1 MFHGA
6 RGMTTLADA
15 GVQMPG
21 DEDFRPIIDLSRD
34 AFSDYLS
41 VGEARALHEFLANV
55 TPRHAALFSS
65 TATEALLAVSAV
77 QKLSDWLLT
86 RALNNLQERAAQR
99 AFEPPDDE

>member
-1 MFHGA
+1 VP
-6 RGMTTLADA
+6 DY
-15 GVQMPG
+15 
-21 DEDFRPIIDLSRD
+21 EDFIPFIDLSRESFD
-34 AFSDYLS
+34 QHLS
-41 VGEARALHEFLANV
+41 MSEARALHEFLANM

-86 RALNNLQERAAQR
+86 RAMGSFRDR

>member
-1 MFHGA
+1 
-6 RGMTTLADA
+6 
-15 GVQMPG
+15 MPS
-21 DEDFRPIIDLSRD
+21 DEDFLPIIDLSKD
-34 AFSDYLS
+34 AFDSYLS
-41 VGEARALHEFLANV
+41 IGEARALHEFLSNM
-55 TPRHAALFSS
+55 TPRHAALFCS